1 MSLPLNV
8 PPPQAGTPPPGEM
21 WSWQAPASLPVT
33 PQRMSPLSP
42 IVRAG
47 RAFLGL
53 LTILTVRAAASSSGG
68 KGGGSSF
75 IPDYIVVG
83 VAIVL
88 GVVSWYVT
96 TWRVDGDSLQ
106 VASGLIRRRTIRV
119 PLSRVQAV
127 DLAEP
132 VVARVLGLA
141 EVRVR
146 TAGGTD
152 GDARL
157 MYLKIEDA
165 ERVRGGLLAL
175 VHGLPESTP
184 PPPERTLLRGSNQRL
199 MVSNLLTG
207 GFVTSVLALAIPVVL
222 LTSGKVGAA
231 IIGASSGTLLLDL
244 FAVVSR
250 MVKRVAG
257 EWAFEVAEAPDGL
270 RIRCGFAS
278 RVAETIP
285 YGRVQAIRMLE
296 PLWWRSLGWCRLELH
311 LAGGVT
317 RGHDQPRGAIRR
329 ALLPVG
335 TRADAELLLGRILA
349 EHNVTVT
356 PPPRRA
362 FWRAPFSY
370 HFLAAGKN
378 QRCAMS
384 IGGRVRRETEWVP
397 LAKVQ
402 SIRYAQ
408 GPIQRALH
416 LASVKLDVAGH
427 RAKAHWTHRAVEE
440 AHELMATLP
449 DECRAARDW
458 EAAMSPNSRDRTPV
472 TTPAVPADSPL
483 GPALDR

>member
-1 MSLPLNV
+1 MQL
-8 PPPQAGTPPPGEM
+8 ATPPPGSQ
-21 WSWQAPASLPVT
+21 WNWQAPISLPT
-33 PQRMSPLSP
+33 SPQRLSPLSP

-53 LTILTVRAAASSSGG
+53 LTILTLRGASVASSGN
-68 KGGGSSF
+68 GGGSSF

-83 VAIVL
+83 VAIL
-88 GVVSWYVT
+88 LAVVSWYVT

-132 VVARVLGLA
+132 LVARIFGLA

-146 TAGGTD
+146 TAGGKD

-157 MYLKIEDA
+157 MYLKLEEA
-165 ERVRGGLLAL
+165 EHVRGGLLAL

-207 GFVTSVLALAIPVVL
+207 AFVGSVVALAIPVVL

-231 IIGASSGTLLLDL
+231 VIGASSGTLLLDL

-250 MVKRVAG
+250 MVRRVAA
-257 EWAFEVAEAPDGL
+257 EWGFEVAEAPDGL

-285 YGRVQAIRMLE
+285 YGRVQAIRMVE
-296 PLWWRSLGWCRLELH
+296 PLWWRSFGWCRLELH

-317 RGHDQPRGAIRR
+317 KGHDQPRAAIRR

-349 EHNVTVT
+349 EHGVSVSQ
-356 PPPRRA
+356 PPRRA
-362 FWRAPFSY
+362 IWRAPFSY

-378 QRCAMS
+378 SKCAMS
-384 IGGRVRRETEWVP
+384 VGGRVRRDTEWIP

-402 SIRYAQ
+402 SIRYVQ
-408 GPIQRALH
+408 GPLQRALD
-416 LASVKLDVAGH
+416 LASVQLDVAGH
-427 RAKAHWTHRAVEE
+427 RAKAHWSHRASAE
-440 AHELMATLP
+440 AKALMAVLP
-449 DECRAARDW
+449 DECRTARDS
-458 EAAMSPNSRDRTPV
+458 EASTAGQAHSQSQVGTSPIAPPS
-472 TTPAVPADSPL
+472 AAGL
-483 GPALDR
+483 EG